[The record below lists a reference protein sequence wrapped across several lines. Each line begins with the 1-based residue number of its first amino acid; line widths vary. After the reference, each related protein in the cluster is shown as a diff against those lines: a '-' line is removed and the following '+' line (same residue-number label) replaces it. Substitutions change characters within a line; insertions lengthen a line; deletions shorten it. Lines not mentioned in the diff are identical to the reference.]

1 MSCRV
6 GIGFDSHRFIAD
18 RPLILAGIQIP
29 YHLGLKGHSD
39 ADVLW
44 HAITDALL
52 GAASLGDIGSHFP
65 DTDPLYKNKESIY
78 FLQKVKTLLDEQ
90 KYEIVHIDSVVILEK
105 PKLADYILSMRQNT
119 AKILELEECQ
129 VSIKA
134 KTAEGMG
141 YIGRGE
147 GIAVHAAAT
156 LNQKILPV

>member
-1 MSCRV
+1 MSFRV

-18 RPLILAGIQIP
+18 RPLILAGISIP
-29 YHLGLKGHSD
+29 WHLGLKGHSD
-39 ADVLW
+39 ADALW

-65 DTDPLYKNKESIY
+65 DIDPTYKNRESAY
-78 FLQKVKTLLDEQ
+78 FLQKTKILLDEK
-90 KYEIVHIDSVVILEK
+90 KYKIIHIDSVVILEK
-105 PKLADYILSMRQNT
+105 PKLADYILPMRQNT
-119 AKILELEECQ
+119 AKILELEEHQ

-156 LNQKILPV
+156 LTC